1 MQSKGSS
8 YFVSSKIETK
18 KVTDIVNLFNNF
30 VIKDQGII
38 GNFLKI
44 I

>member
-8 YFVSSKIETK
+8 YFVSSKKETK
-18 KVTDIVNLFNNF
+18 KGTDIGNLYKNF
-30 VIKDQGII
+30 VKDQGII